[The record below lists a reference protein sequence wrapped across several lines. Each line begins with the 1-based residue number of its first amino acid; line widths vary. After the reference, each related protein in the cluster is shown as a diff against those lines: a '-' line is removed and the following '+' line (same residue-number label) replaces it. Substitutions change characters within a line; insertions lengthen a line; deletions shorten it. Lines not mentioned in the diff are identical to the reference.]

1 MSDNISVITST
12 DVIEV
17 IDPTTQ
23 VPITITED
31 VISVGSGTDEI
42 AITVNNDVIDVNE
55 STPVIQVTDEQ
66 TVIQPN
72 VGDVHVQV
80 MEDSD
85 VPYAKRTDFEG
96 DSIIYRGEAPV
107 GSDENVAVWRIRRL
121 TIAADDDVAEE
132 WANGDAKFDKV
143 WLDRTSEVYS

>member
-1 MSDNISVITST
+1 MADEIFVTTST

-31 VISVGSGTDEI
+31 AISVGSGTDEI

-55 STPVIQVTDEQ
+55 STPIIQVTDEQ
-66 TVIQPN
+66 TIVQPN

-96 DSIIYRGEAPV
+96 DTIIYKGEAPV
-107 GSDENVAVWRIRRL
+107 GSSETDAVWRIRRL
-121 TIAADDDVAEE
+121 TIASDDDLAEK

-143 WLDRTSEVYS
+143 WTDRATEVYS